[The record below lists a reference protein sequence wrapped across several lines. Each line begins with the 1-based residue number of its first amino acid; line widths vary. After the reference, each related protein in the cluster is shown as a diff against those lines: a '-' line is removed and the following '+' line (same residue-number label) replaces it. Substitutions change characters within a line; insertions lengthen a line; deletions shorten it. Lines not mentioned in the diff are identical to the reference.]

1 MNRGGNV
8 KAKGNLI
15 IGFDASTRLVG
26 WAVLDIEGSL
36 EPRHV
41 ASGVIEGK
49 GGTLFGRYR
58 SIRFKAREILQKY
71 EGLTSAAFEDGI
83 IFKASGDPDK
93 ASKANPHTAL
103 AQAEVRGIL
112 IGLVIDRDLPFQK
125 YMPSTVKKA
134 ATGNGRSKKFHVED
148 CVVRRFGLAYA
159 SPDQADAIAV
169 ALAHAYRLE
178 EERLK
183 LVPPD
188 PMAGTFWASREAAI
202 GEGN

>member
-1 MNRGGNV
+1 MG
-8 KAKGNLI
+8 KETKSDLI
-15 IGFDASTRLVG
+15 IGFDPSTRFVG
-26 WAVLDIEGSL
+26 WGILDVAGSA

-58 SIRFKAREILQKY
+58 SIRFRAREILQKY
-71 EGLTSAAFEDGI
+71 PAITSAAFEEGI
-83 IFKASGDPDK
+83 IFKAPEDPAK
-93 ASKANPHTAL
+93 RNKANPHTAL
-103 AQAEVRGIL
+103 AQAEVRGII
-112 IGLVIDRDLPFQK
+112 IGLVIDLGLPFQK

-134 ATGNGRSKKFHVED
+134 ATGNGKSKKFMVAQFI
-148 CVVRRFGLAYA
+148 VRRFGLAYVE
-159 SPDQADAIAV
+159 PDQADALGV
-169 ALAHAYRLE
+169 ALAHAYRLD

-188 PMAGTFWASREAAI
+188 PMAGTFWASKEAAT